1 MCPRKNMFGNQAAA
15 DGTKLD
21 LDIGFQLVM
30 DFVLVS
36 LERFGFKK
44 NAHISARQ
52 RGRLWPYLLGVSC
65 DPTSVWRVGSQLTL

>member
-44 NAHISARQ
+44 NTHISAPP
-52 RGRLWPYLLGVSC
+52 GMSK
-65 DPTSVWRVGSQLTL
+65 TL